1 MPELPQRL
9 KKTYCSRPWNELHI
23 EEDGSV
29 TPCCVMPSNR
39 FPMGSNLQ
47 EYMEG
52 EPLKQLKK
60 ALMNGEQHTNCE
72 YCWNNESTG
81 LHSHRKAN
89 LVPPNKINNIHIR
102 LSNVCNF
109 KCRMCNPS
117 FSTTWA
123 IENRSHGLFIEPP
136 EKPIKDTFKDNHYV
150 LELVKNRILTGEL
163 THINISG
170 GEPLLTQ
177 ANYELLTFLIDN
189 DCASK
194 VYICYSTNLSKLDYK
209 KIDLLDLWK
218 HFKRVTLEVSCDGWG
233 EAVEYSR
240 TGFSRKDFLQNLKIV
255 MGHPNITVQINCV
268 VNIYSVWTLPDMEK
282 FREKLGLDILYAP
295 CYLPA
300 HTNPQRLF
308 KEDKEELIKLYA
320 GNKYL
325 EDVYRN
331 FISKDEP
338 SVPRTLVE
346 FNTTL
351 DKYRNTKFFD
361 VFPQYR
367 KYRR

>member
-1 MPELPQRL
+1 
-9 KKTYCSRPWNELHI
+9 
-23 EEDGSV
+23 
-29 TPCCVMPSNR
+29 MPSNR
-39 FPMGSNLQ
+39 FPMGKNLQ

-52 EPLKQLKK
+52 NSLKQLKK
-60 ALMNGEQHTNCE
+60 ALMNGEQHPSCE

-81 LHSHRKAN
+81 LNSHRKTN
-89 LVPPNKINNIHIR
+89 LVEPNKVNNIHIR

-123 IENRSHGLFIEPP
+123 IENKIHKLFRESPD
-136 EKPIKDTFKDNHYV
+136 KTIKDTFKDNHYV

-163 THINISG
+163 TNINISG

-189 DCASK
+189 DCADK

-218 HFKRVTLEVSCDGWG
+218 HFKRVTLEISCDGWG

-240 TGFSRKDFLQNLKIV
+240 TGFNRKDFLNNLKMV
-255 MGHPNITVQINCV
+255 MSKRYIKTQINCV
-268 VNIYSVWTLPDMEK
+268 VNIYSVWSLPDVER
-282 FREKLGLDILYAP
+282 FREKLGLNILYAP
-295 CYLPA
+295 CYLPK

-308 KEDKEELIKLYA
+308 KEDKLALKRLYS

-325 EDVYRN
+325 EDVYTN
-331 FISKDEP
+331 FIAKDELP
-338 SVPRTLVE
+338 MPKAMVHY
-346 FNTTL
+346 NTEL
-351 DKYRNTKFFD
+351 DKHRDTNFFKT
-361 VFPQYR
+361 FPQYA
-367 KYRR
+367 KYNI

>member
-1 MPELPQRL
+1 MHELPQRL

-39 FPMGSNLQ
+39 FPMGNSLQ

-52 EPLKQLKK
+52 NPLKQLKK
-60 ALMNGEQHTNCE
+60 ALMSGEQHPSCE

-81 LHSHRKAN
+81 LHSHRKTV
-89 LVPPNKINNIHIR
+89 LVEPNKVNNIHIR

-123 IENRSHGLFIEPP
+123 IENRSHGLFSQPP
-136 EKPIKDTFKDNHYV
+136 EQTIKDTFKDNHYV
-150 LELVKNRILTGEL
+150 LDLLKTKILSGEL

-189 DCASK
+189 DCADK

-240 TGFSRKDFLQNLKIV
+240 TGFSRKIFLHNLKTV
-255 MGHPNITVQINCV
+255 MSYSNIRTQINCV

-282 FREKLGLDILYAP
+282 FREKLGLYILYAP
-295 CYLPA
+295 CYLPE
-300 HTNPQRLF
+300 HVNPQRLF
-308 KEDKEELIKLYA
+308 KQDKLALKRLYA

-325 EDVYRN
+325 EDVYTN
-331 FISKDEP
+331 FIAKDEP
-338 SVPRTLVE
+338 PMPKAMVRY
-346 FNTTL
+346 NTEL
-351 DKYRNTKFFD
+351 DKHRDTNFFKT
-361 VFPQYR
+361 FPQYA
-367 KYRR
+367 KYKI